1 MSSLQVSSG
10 WRLVVSSWFDG
21 TLSSV
26 LSWCIHC
33 KVCLLKVMILLT
45 NFTLPQRW
53 YDGFVCLYVFVTWK
67 ILVFLTKKK
76 IRCILQM
83 TKMVC
88 LLKSDKLMTFNK
100 VRTNIQFSQNWE
112 QVDKKSC
119 SSNTVNTRPFV
130 WDFLLFQVHFFM
142 SSHSYTDVNF
152 SSVSYLLYL
161 WLCDVVVGI
170 WFTVLELEGTS
181 KRKMR
186 LRKDSRASIL
196 LVNCPTF
203 GPVLLSWL

>member
-1 MSSLQVSSG
+1 
-10 WRLVVSSWFDG
+10 
-21 TLSSV
+21 
-26 LSWCIHC
+26 
-33 KVCLLKVMILLT
+33 
-45 NFTLPQRW
+45 
-53 YDGFVCLYVFVTWK
+53 
-67 ILVFLTKKK
+67 
-76 IRCILQM
+76 M

-88 LLKSDKLMTFNK
+88 LLKSEKLMTFNK

-130 WDFLLFQVHFFM
+130 WDFLLFRVHFFM